1 MPRFSE
7 WAAEQRSASST
18 TQPQNVACGLQ
29 GGPQRFLVDNSSLR
43 SDSSGLRYRSSPDGE
58 KNRTLKPVAWG
69 RCVWGVL
76 NDTQTWLKVKA
87 GRYLPVTV
95 QGCNVLKL
103 QLDDPE
109 PFEEEVEEILWIR
122 PLKSLTGSGSCYEIA
137 AEKAALR
144 RGPSFNAATIIWLS
158 QGDAVELFGWDESWQ
173 WRQCLEPRKRLVG
186 WLLLAR
192 HDAALVQP
200 QGDRAPPWRPQPLC
214 DAAAEGRLPD
224 VRRYLHELPIA
235 AWPRDEQGRTPLQ
248 LSVLHQHL
256 PCAVRLLEAGADAAE
271 ALRECEQRHEEIDEL
286 CSALLGAF
294 TGESASSAML
304 QLALKSLDPAER
316 NVARTQLARL
326 QGTKSEDSID
336 DDFDDLDVAS
346 TETAE
351 GESKGELG
359 ETSCLYEASEASE
372 SSEKEALRSQIVQ
385 RKKRRSRRA
394 SFSGRGQA
402 ASSRASS
409 PVSDSEVEVK
419 TADAFRNWLEDRPSM
434 FRLSAVRCV
443 DTGIAWD
450 FPLTKSEK
458 RELLLMYVAQGEK
471 MAEES
476 ACQAL
481 DQERRHRKSLESARA
496 ALARMRKKTCRR
508 SKPGRRSL
516 GGVNF

>member
-7 WAAEQRSASST
+7 WAAEQRSAGSA
-18 TQPQNVACGLQ
+18 QPQNVGAVAT
-29 GGPQRFLVDNSSLR
+29 GPQRFLVDNSLLR
-43 SDSSGLRYRSSPDGE
+43 SDSSGLRYRFSPDGD
-58 KNRTLKPVAWG
+58 KNRALKPVAWG

-95 QGCNVLKL
+95 QGCSVLKL

-109 PFEEEVEEILWIR
+109 PFEEEVEEILWIT
-122 PLKSLTGSGSCYEIA
+122 PLKSLIGPGSCYEIA

-158 QGDAVELFGWDESWQ
+158 QGEAVQLFGWDESWR

-192 HDAALVQP
+192 EGDDALVQP
-200 QGDRAPPWRPQPLC
+200 QALTAPWRPEPLC

-224 VRRYLHELPIA
+224 LRRYLHELPIT
-235 AWPRDEQGRTPLQ
+235 WPRDEQGRTPLQ

-256 PCAVRLLEAGADAAE
+256 PCAVRLLEAGADAEE
-271 ALRECEQRHEEIDEL
+271 ALRECEQRDDEIDEL

-294 TGESASSAML
+294 AGAESDESRL
-304 QLALKSLDPAER
+304 QSALKSLDPAER

-326 QGTKSEDSID
+326 QGTKSEDGID
-336 DDFDDLDVAS
+336 NDPDAASAS

-351 GESKGELG
+351 GESKLG
-359 ETSCLYEASEASE
+359 EELAASSCLYEASEASE
-372 SSEKEALRSQIVQ
+372 SSEKEASRRQMAQ

-394 SFSGRGQA
+394 SFSGRGQLA

-409 PVSDSEVEVK
+409 PSVSDSEVEVK
-419 TADAFRNWLEDRPSM
+419 TAEAFRNWLEDRPSM

-476 ACQAL
+476 ACQAM
-481 DQERRHRKSLESARA
+481 DQERRQRKSLESARA